1 MKEYVRRQLRY
12 WVDDFRDDLL
22 PRDFA
27 SKSFTRTQLALPGIR
42 LKPDRV
48 TTLLHLPP
56 PLLVTRAQCTEVTI
70 AVPSWSESDKAASQ
84 KPVLIHV
91 TELLICVKNVW
102 ECGPKARRAAEARA
116 QAALLEPDPLGSI
129 ASMYDFAREVSERIK
144 IMVDNVRVSLFV
156 GGVSRVQMTLA
167 DLHARTTDAL
177 WQDVGDLTT
186 SVDASPDNLVQTR
199 FKCVSFTLSM
209 GMTAPGSVPNS
220 ASSHSE
226 TIHLL
231 EEKVPVVVR
240 TTRFYHRQA
249 LEDAWR
255 KHLQLIDVNFGTL
268 RMEYGIAD
276 LLEVYTVVSTLC
288 SWFLGSGDSEIAS
301 RTSVDMLATD
311 RAPSAT
317 SNPDEAVRIE
327 PASIA
332 LQITFRGT
340 IEAVLK
346 FMSTTEGMQDL
357 CLTANHAAGNIIIH
371 HNGTRELQVSVHELA
386 MAFRRSVV
394 FRLKPDREVLQIELR
409 RDSVFVKWRVQSV
422 LCQVD
427 DDLAAILTEI
437 YGFMME
443 KEQEIIIS
451 CGACHQKINLEM
463 IDAHVCPPRGS
474 KSLPSSP
481 VANQASRT
489 DSRRNSFSESSF
501 AESLSLDVDQNGP
514 RFGTTVGSKRLRIS
528 LHMDELELQIG
539 RQLANTMLQLSGGKG
554 ESSSID
560 REVTAKLTN
569 LRLTTESNE
578 FAGDAIFVPVLPLAF
593 QMLECSL
600 QGCGC
605 ILKRKEQASEDFS
618 SLFQTRGMDRLRGW
632 PSRLFLD
639 VSHCSVTAQECF
651 VTAEKIQVRSS
662 FSDGSRVCASS
673 QPQLSFHVNV
683 DRIRSQL
690 DEPLFQLARS
700 VFGESSKAPSGGMS
714 STMLAL
720 FLGVIQIRAV
730 EFTLQNPVSTDAR
743 TKTLLK
749 QAILVFDNQLGFLC
763 TQSSLD
769 FKSIFNSPQMR
780 FVHRQFPMAGPIA
793 KVPQALP
800 QNTLSS
806 DTTVNQPRTATNSN
820 GDAIQLQDAAPADTD
835 EIQLKIPSLTDTDE
849 PQALNMSQR
858 ESDQTQS
865 QSAILPE
872 GGQIQHPSEMESKPE
887 DIPLESCPTNATIEE
902 QSALQSDSDNMTPSR
917 AHDLER
923 EDACR
928 CIQRMARRYQ
938 LVQQNRELFQPDDDE
953 QGSVTPIEKETTR
966 DDGEST
972 PKVEPAPA
980 SPVRKRTLGIPSP
993 ISVLGADD
1001 DLVSVKTMT
1010 NALRGGFSKLMSP
1023 LNRTLQ
1029 LTDAMKTMQSIESTA
1044 PPVQVACY
1052 SVTTTEVDAKVG
1064 EMESSRYDSRT
1075 KLQELRHGELEDRE
1089 TTRSTPLSKG
1099 KRPTDPILTS
1109 GTSVSEAKV
1118 DGNAVSAAG
1127 EAGEAEEPKENGLS
1141 DTQLASLPDV
1151 VRVLVQIGECRLCVP
1166 INPREKVDYLCCEI
1180 DKHGGVFSPSDT
1192 VGFILSVAPS
1202 ELFFAYPHE
1211 HHGQIRSLARLAAG
1225 SARTARSR
1233 ALRSIDSSA
1242 MRDKAK
1248 GERPTRFSKLPL
1260 PLVIAL
1266 LANESERD
1274 LIRLGVFDREGT
1286 ATREDWPD
1294 LALNAASLDADK
1306 NPLHVEVAWHDSCI
1320 EVTNGDAFALC
1331 RRQLGLCTS
1340 RVTSKYVG
1348 KILRGRLKVDP
1359 TNPLIEWACRRKM
1372 ATEAGVTGD
1381 HCARGNHQEEAPPAS
1396 YEELKK
1402 AVQDAFG
1409 VYTR

>member
-1 MKEYVRRQLRY
+1 MGVNDRGPFPLSAHFRYFQEVGEAVVMAGGSMMKEYVRRQLRY

-27 SKSFTRTQLALPGIR
+27 SKSFVRTQLALPGIR

-48 TTLLHLPP
+48 ATLLHLPP
-56 PLLVTRAQCTEVTI
+56 PLLVTRAQCTELTI
-70 AVPSWSESDKAASQ
+70 AVPSWSESDKEASQ

-102 ECGPKARRAAEARA
+102 ECGSKARRAAEARV

-144 IMVDNVRVSLFV
+144 IVVDSVRVSLFV
-156 GGVSRVQMTLA
+156 GGVSRVQITLA

-177 WQDVGDLTT
+177 WQDVGDPTT
-186 SVDASPDNLVQTR
+186 SVDSSPDNLVQTR

-209 GMTAPGSVPNS
+209 GINAPVSVPNS
-220 ASSHSE
+220 VSSHSE

-240 TTRFYHRQA
+240 ITRFYHRQA

-346 FMSTTEGMQDL
+346 FLSTSEGMQDL
-357 CLTANHAAGNIIIH
+357 CLTADHAAGNIIIH

-386 MAFRRSVV
+386 MAFRRNVV

-443 KEQEIIIS
+443 KEQEITIS
-451 CGACHQKINLEM
+451 CGACHQKISLEM

-501 AESLSLDVDQNGP
+501 AESLSLDVEQRGP
-514 RFGTTVGSKRLRIS
+514 QFGSTVSSTRLRIS

-539 RQLANTMLQLSGGKG
+539 RQLANTMLQFSGGKG
-554 ESSSID
+554 ENSSID
-560 REVTAKLTN
+560 REVIAKLIN

-605 ILKRKEQASEDFS
+605 ILKRKERTSEDFS
-618 SLFQTRGMDRLRGW
+618 SLFQARGVDRLRGW
-632 PSRLFLD
+632 PARLFLD

-700 VFGESSKAPSGGMS
+700 VFRESSKPPSGGMS
-714 STMLAL
+714 SAMLTL

-780 FVHRQFPMAGPIA
+780 FVHRQFPVAGPIA
-793 KVPQALP
+793 NVPQALP
-800 QNTLSS
+800 QNTTPP

-820 GDAIQLQDAAPADTD
+820 EDDIQPQDATQADTD
-835 EIQLKIPSLTDTDE
+835 EIQLKDPTLTDMGE
-849 PQALNMSQR
+849 PQSLNTSQP

-872 GGQIQHPSEMESKPE
+872 GDQIQHLSEMESNSE
-887 DIPLESCPTNATIEE
+887 DIPPGCPTNDATEE
-902 QSALQSDSDNMTPSR
+902 QSAPQSDTDKMTPSR
-917 AHDLER
+917 THDLER

-928 CIQRMARRYQ
+928 CIQRMVRRYQ
-938 LVQQNRELFQPDDDE
+938 LVRQNRELFQPDDYE
-953 QGSVTPIEKETTR
+953 QGVVKPIETTATR

-972 PKVEPAPA
+972 LKVELAPV

-1029 LTDAMKTMQSIESTA
+1029 LTDAMKTTQSIESTA

-1052 SVTTTEVDAKVG
+1052 SVTTAEVDAKVG
-1064 EMESSRYDSRT
+1064 EMESSRQESRI
-1075 KLQELRHGELEDRE
+1075 KLQELRHGELENRE
-1089 TTRSTPLSKG
+1089 TTRFSPLSKG

-1109 GTSVSEAKV
+1109 DTSVSEAEE

-1127 EAGEAEEPKENGLS
+1127 EAEEAEEPKENGLS
-1141 DTQLASLPDV
+1141 ETQLASLPDV
-1151 VRVLVQIGECRLCVP
+1151 VRVLVQVGECRLCVP

-1180 DKHGGVFSPSDT
+1180 D
-1192 VGFILSVAPS
+1192 
-1202 ELFFAYPHE
+1202 
-1211 HHGQIRSLARLAAG
+1211 
-1225 SARTARSR
+1225 
-1233 ALRSIDSSA
+1233 
-1242 MRDKAK
+1242 
-1248 GERPTRFSKLPL
+1248 
-1260 PLVIAL
+1260 
-1266 LANESERD
+1266 
-1274 LIRLGVFDREGT
+1274 
-1286 ATREDWPD
+1286 WPD
-1294 LALNAASLDADK
+1294 LALNAASLDAEK

-1359 TNPLIEWACRRKM
+1359 TNPLIEWACRRKT
-1372 ATEAGVTGD
+1372 ATEVGVSGD